1 MTMAIWKVSV
11 MNFMNFAKKDFGD
24 ACLEIWTTCECQLDL
39 FRSLETRF
47 KTQKENERQEKLLLS
62 VKKNITH
69 QIYYRYDYLII
80 IIIFVATI
88 LVTTIIIKKNFR
100 YCHPSLP
107 NRWSGTSPWR
117 RRKPTVQSLPIPSF
131 SKKSQRD
138 KSICLV
144 WISDLNKHWN

>member
-80 IIIFVATI
+80 IIIFVVTI
-88 LVTTIIIKKNFR
+88 L
-100 YCHPSLP
+100 
-107 NRWSGTSPWR
+107 
-117 RRKPTVQSLPIPSF
+117 
-131 SKKSQRD
+131 
-138 KSICLV
+138 CL
-144 WISDLNKHWN
+144 L

>member
-24 ACLEIWTTCECQLDL
+24 ACLEMWTTCECQLDL

-69 QIYYRYDYLII
+69 QIYFCYDYLII
-80 IIIFVATI
+80 IIIFVVTI
-88 LVTTIIIKKNFR
+88 LCCLRNYHQEELQV
-100 YCHPSLP
+100 L
-107 NRWSGTSPWR
+107 
-117 RRKPTVQSLPIPSF
+117 PSF
-131 SKKSQRD
+131 VAQQMIRD
-138 KSICLV
+138 IAMEEEKTHGTVAPNSTR
-144 WISDLNKHWN
+144 